1 MVLRR
6 GVKLGGKM
14 ILETIDR
21 VKQELEIQNG
31 FNLDVTTAEF
41 FIVKTVLE
49 SEYKNRE
56 INIKLTYNY
65 DLKEFIWEMRVFRGG
80 IEYQRMGGWDDTTL
94 FAQIE
99 SLKKTIILHEKT
111 KTNMLEMG
119 GLRREEMPQETKT
132 LEQLGYKKDAEIGE
146 NILSTGVVEVVFE
159 KEHRNDIFLYSNG
172 EVDFGE
178 YFVMTQTKHKA
189 IEYEMKKRGWW
200 K

>member
-1 MVLRR
+1 
-6 GVKLGGKM
+6 M

-119 GLRREEMPQETKT
+119 GLRREEVPQNSVIPKT
-132 LEQLGYKKDAEIGE
+132 LEQLGFIKNDEDSSDTDVFIKGNSYAPDISI
-146 NILSTGVVEVVFE
+146 ILFSDGTFM
-159 KEHRNDIFLYSNG
+159 L
-172 EVDFGE
+172 GE
-178 YFVMTQTKHKA
+178 YDIIDKNIYDA
-189 IEYEMKKRGWW
+189 IGLEMKRKGWW

>member
-1 MVLRR
+1 
-6 GVKLGGKM
+6 M

-132 LEQLGYKKDAEIGE
+132 LEQLDFLLNYEKVTKEFTAAEYVKKLND
-146 NILSTGVVEVVFE
+146 NIYTIVLFSDGDVLAE
-159 KEHRNDIFLYSNG
+159 KEERGTGFPMEVNQELY
-172 EVDFGE
+172 
-178 YFVMTQTKHKA
+178 KA
-189 IEYEMKKRGWW
+189 ITFEMKKRGWW